1 MRIIAVEDEKLALG
15 LLVDGLEEAVPEAEI
30 VAFLNAEEALSY
42 AAREPV
48 DVAFLDI
55 VLGHADGIALA
66 KELLAIKEDT
76 NIIFV
81 TAHGEFM
88 NEAFALYAS
97 GYVHKPVRVSR
108 LRRELNNLRH
118 PLPEDQ
124 DQNMVQIL
132 GSFTIDHLLKRV
144 YQNGLDLLLTPREF
158 SIFYLLSSRP
168 GEFFTAKELNAKTA
182 GYDSDQEPAAIYSH
196 ISRLKKKLEDAA
208 KEAEYEI
215 VQSRGKGYR
224 LVRRN

>member
-124 DQNMVQIL
+124 DQNMVQIF